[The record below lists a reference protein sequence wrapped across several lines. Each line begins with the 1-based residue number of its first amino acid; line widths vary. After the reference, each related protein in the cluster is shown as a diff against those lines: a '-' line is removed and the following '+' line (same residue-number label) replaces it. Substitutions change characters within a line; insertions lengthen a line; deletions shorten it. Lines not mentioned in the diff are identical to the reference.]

1 MKLIVG
7 LGNPGI
13 FYSRSR
19 HNIGFR
25 GVNRFARDNSIR
37 FDKKQGK
44 ARTGSGEIAGEKV
57 ILARPQTYMNNSGEA
72 VSRLVK
78 KYKIDLADL
87 IVIHDDLDLPTGK
100 IRIRRGRGSGGN
112 KGIGSIIDH
121 LGEANFNRV
130 RIGIG
135 RPEIAEDAS
144 IRDKEQA
151 VIDYLLSG
159 LNRQEKKII
168 DSIIPEVSRAILSLV
183 TEGLEAAMNKYN

>member
-13 FYSRSR
+13 FYARSR

-25 GVNRFARDNSIR
+25 CVNRFARDNKIR
-37 FDKKQGK
+37 FDKKQGR
-44 ARTGSGEIAGEKV
+44 ARTGTGEIAGETV

-78 KYKIDLADL
+78 KYKIDPADL

-100 IRIRRGRGSGGN
+100 IRLRQGRGSGGH
-112 KGIGSIIDH
+112 KGIESIIDH
-121 LGEANFNRV
+121 LGGGDFSRV
-130 RIGIG
+130 RVGID
-135 RPEIAEDAS
+135 RPEISEGS
-144 IRDKEQA
+144 TIDKEQA
-151 VIDYLLSG
+151 VIDYVLSG
-159 LNRQEKKII
+159 FTRQEKKII
-168 DSIIPEVSRAILSLV
+168 DGVIPEVSRAILCRV